1 MAYQFKGGTTMHM
14 SDALLSPAVG
24 VTLWAGTLGT
34 IAYCSKKIKE
44 NLDEKMIPLMG
55 VTGAFI
61 FAAQMVNFTIPGTGS
76 SGHLGGGI
84 ILAILL
90 GPYAAF
96 IVMASVLTIQALFFA
111 DGGLL
116 ALGCNIWN
124 LGIYPCFIGY
134 PLIYK
139 PIVQKGMSP
148 KKILVASLVSVF
160 VGLQLGAFSVVLETL
175 LSGRSELPFGTFIL
189 LMQPIHLAIGVVEGL
204 ITAGVINYVKAAR
217 PEILESIAE
226 TKALSPEIKVRK
238 IVLAFLVIAIIT
250 GGIVSWFASSNPDG
264 LEWAIEKVYGKPEL
278 PEHETGIATL
288 LKTIQEKTAFLPDYT
303 FKKEETPKEQETLGK
318 KVMGSTKGQ
327 ETPGSHAN
335 AWPNVEAGTSVSGIL
350 GSIMMFSLVFLI
362 GFGIKAI
369 RKKGAHAPN
378 ETSDLKG

>member
-1 MAYQFKGGTTMHM
+1 MHM
-14 SDALLSPAVG
+14 SDALLSPGVG
-24 VTLWAGTLGT
+24 ITFWAGTLGT
-34 IAYCSKKIKE
+34 IAYCSRKMKE

-76 SGHLGGGI
+76 SGHLGGGM
-84 ILAILL
+84 ILAIIL

-134 PLIYK
+134 PLIYR
-139 PIVQKGMSP
+139 PLVQKGMTP
-148 KKILVASLVSVF
+148 KRILVASLISVF
-160 VGLQLGAFSVVLETL
+160 VGLQLGALSVVLETL
-175 LSGRSELPFGTFIL
+175 FSGRSELPFITFVL
-189 LMQPIHLAIGVVEGL
+189 LMQPIHLAIGVVEGF
-204 ITAGVINYVKAAR
+204 ITAGVINFVKASR
-217 PEILESIAE
+217 PELLESIAE
-226 TKALSPEIKVRK
+226 TKALSPEIKVKK

-264 LEWAIEKVYGKPEL
+264 LEWSIERVYGKPEL
-278 PEHETGIATL
+278 PEHETGIVAL
-288 LKTIQEKTAFLPDYT
+288 LRAVQERTAFLPDYT
-303 FKKEETPKEQETLGK
+303 FKKKETHKEQGTPGK
-318 KVMGSTKGQ
+318 KEMTPAKGQ
-327 ETPGSHAN
+327 EAPDSKAN

-350 GSIMMFSLVFLI
+350 GSIMMLGFVFLI

-378 ETSDLKG
+378 GTSDLKG